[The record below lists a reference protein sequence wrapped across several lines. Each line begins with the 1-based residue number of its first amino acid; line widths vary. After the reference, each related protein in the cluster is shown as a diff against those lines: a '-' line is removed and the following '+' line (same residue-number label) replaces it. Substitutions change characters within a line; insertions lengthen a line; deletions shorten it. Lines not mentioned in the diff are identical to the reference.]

1 MATPRFIPITLQ
13 LLLGDTKSQ
22 TAQVRAE
29 VSGVAK
35 EFEGVKKQADAATAS
50 VNQLANSAAKAKQ
63 NAGSN
68 SSGSGSV
75 GGLRNAIS
83 AKADELKQKAST
95 AFTGLKDGLGKV
107 ASGNGGDFLKSLLP
121 SAGALQGQLSGL
133 TAGLGTFAAGVG
145 TAAGAVIGL
154 AVVLGTAT
162 LALAK
167 QAEEIK
173 LTSAVTGLS
182 IQQLQTY
189 QNAAKITGNS
199 VDSLTDGVLQ
209 YRQRAKEALAGNYD
223 LARSFSQLGVDL
235 NTAVTNPSASFDSLL
250 DQLQKLP
257 SDVARVN
264 AIQKIFGETNREL
277 TGIIISLTEN
287 QGELRN
293 QLKQTGTAM
302 SDQSVKDLSHLNREY
317 ELLKL
322 KIENVYKG
330 ALVSLHNATKAS
342 NVDVI
347 GAARAVFGLTTEQQK
362 AVPAINAT
370 TTAIDG
376 QTGSINALGNEI
388 SALQRISGLQKALG
402 DVIANIADRAK
413 SSKDAVKQF
422 KNELKLNDET
432 FAVANKVKQFTEN
445 QKAIQEVLDPK
456 KPRAGGGG
464 KAKELTELQQLQKQV
479 REINKDLL
487 GFRNLTS
494 QEFKLRMELEDKRNI
509 KNELEAIIKLRRT
522 LGEPVAVALPTNQ
535 AGIEKEKA
543 RLDELRKV
551 KELSGK
557 ADVFGPIRDSAKLV
571 NDATAEQFQGLDKL
585 LKDSLPQLE
594 PLTVAAALAQ
604 NQLYQSLLQTNP
616 QLAEYYLRQA
626 QAADATIRNTQAA
639 EQFSSLRDQLNGQ
652 LAQSNNLNA
661 EQTLALKLQGE
672 AYKDLDDAQ
681 RSQLIGLA
689 QQIDQQDAFRAQ
701 IEESQRRTEAFANQ
715 LRGIFDRLFDGP
727 KAFFDNLK
735 NTLKRTLSQ
744 MASDILTSKV
754 LKLLGLS
761 PGGGAAGAAGAAG
774 AGQSGFGGLVP
785 ALAGANAGGGSG
797 GGGGIGNAITQAV
810 TGKLGIGGNNAA
822 LTGGF
827 GGGNP
832 AGNILNQVTGGGGFG
847 GLISKGGGL
856 LGKLF
861 GFGGGGATKAAS
873 GAVSAAKA
881 ATGIG
886 TQAASAAGTAAS
898 SGGFLS
904 SIFGGGGAALFTNP
918 IGAIIGGALIAAPF
932 ILGLFKDRTFN
943 RFRNEVKKAY
953 QIEVDKKQEGRS
965 LFQGVEQIGK
975 NVYGK
980 DFKNRIPEL
989 IQTRPVKEQI
999 AQYGIATGQDKSS
1012 LVRQFANK
1020 QKVTDPDDP
1029 QNQIVRREF
1038 GGPVRRGD
1046 TVLVGERRPE
1056 ILVPGS
1062 DGFVFPSIAAYERQ
1076 LIAAL
1081 QKRAAGG
1088 FFGGAFSKL
1097 ASQIEASA
1105 FARSAGGSAAGG
1117 GGASNDLMLGVL
1129 AELSEA
1135 VTNLK
1140 AIPAGQMVGQALR
1153 ENPNLASRAVARD
1166 ILAASPESKQI
1177 IKAAKGYK

>member
-35 EFEGVKKQADAATAS
+35 EFETVKKQADAATAS
-50 VNQLANSAAKAKQ
+50 VNQLTNSAAKAKQ

-68 SSGSGSV
+68 SPGSSSV

-154 AVVLGTAT
+154 AVILGTAT

-189 QNAAKITGNS
+189 QNAAKITGSS
-199 VDSLTDGVLQ
+199 VDVLTDGVLQ

-223 LARSFSQLGVDL
+223 LSRSFSQLGVDL
-235 NTAVTNPSASFDSLL
+235 KTAVANPSASFESLL

-257 SDVARVN
+257 NDVSRVN

-293 QLKQTGTAM
+293 QLKLTGTAM
-302 SDQSVKDLSHLNREY
+302 SDQSVKDLAKLNRDY

-322 KIENVYKG
+322 RVENVGKG
-330 ALVSLHNATKAS
+330 ALVSFYNSTKVSFVAA
-342 NVDVI
+342 I
-347 GAARAVFGLTTEQQK
+347 GLAQGIVGLTSEQQK
-362 AVPAINAT
+362 AGPAINAT
-370 TTAIDG
+370 TSAIDNQAG
-376 QTGSINALGNEI
+376 AVNALGNEI
-388 SALQRISGLQKALG
+388 STLQRISGLQKALG
-402 DVIANIADRAK
+402 DVIADIADRAK
-413 SSKDAVKQF
+413 NSKDAVKQF

-445 QKAIQEVLDPK
+445 QKAIQDALDPK
-456 KPRAGGGG
+456 KPRAGGAG
-464 KAKELTELQQLQKQV
+464 KTKELTELQQLQKQV

-585 LKDSLPQLE
+585 LKDSLPQLQ

-761 PGGGAAGAAGAAG
+761 PGGGAAGAAGA
-774 AGQSGFGGLVP
+774 GQSGFGGLVP
-785 ALAGANAGGGSG
+785 ALAGANAGGGSGG

-832 AGNILNQVTGGGGFG
+832 AGNILNQVTGGGFG

-861 GFGGGGATKAAS
+861 GFGGGATKAAS

-886 TQAASAAGTAAS
+886 TQAAAGAAGTAAS

-904 SIFGGGGAALFTNP
+904 SLLGGGGAALFSNP
-918 IGAIIGGALIAAPF
+918 VTAIIGGALIAAPF
-932 ILGLFKDRTFN
+932 IIGLFKDRTFN
-943 RFRNEVKKAY
+943 KFRNEVKSAY
-953 QIEVDKKQEGRS
+953 QIEVDKKQEGRA

-999 AQYGIATGQDKSS
+999 AQYGIATGQEKST

-1038 GGPVRRGD
+1038 GGPVRGGSP
-1046 TVLVGERRPE
+1046 VLVGERRAE

-1088 FFGGAFSKL
+1088 FFGGAFGKL

-1105 FARSAGGSAAGG
+1105 FARSAGGSSTASGVGGPANDLIPGLIAELIETLQPLKAVPYEHVVAGG
-1117 GGASNDLMLGVL
+1117 
-1129 AELSEA
+1129 
-1135 VTNLK
+1135 
-1140 AIPAGQMVGQALR
+1140 LR
-1153 ENPNLASRAVARD
+1153 VNPNLASKAVATD
-1166 ILAASPESKQI
+1166 IGAASAESKRI